1 MNNNSK
7 VWTIIQHEYYTRIKS
22 KGFII
27 STLLGPLLMLLVIA
41 IPILVTYLTQD
52 DSDKKLAILDR
63 TEIIGTQLVKSDPAH
78 YFLSQDNENIL
89 KQKVQNK
96 QLDGFLV
103 LNNDFIETGNAN
115 TYFQGSAGIGLTSSL
130 EKNLGKIWR
139 RELLLKSGAD
149 TNLFKKV
156 DNGINLNQNTIN
168 SESGKAKKSQSEVY
182 AGIGY
187 VLGLFIY
194 FMMLMYGSLVMRGVI
209 EEKSNRI
216 IEVINSSVKP
226 FHILIGKVVGIG
238 AVGLT
243 QVLVWAVIGS
253 GLSIAGGSMLSSL
266 IPSPN
271 IPGQV
276 TVSEAS
282 QLLPAGFE
290 MPHISI
296 AMIVLFIYFFLAG
309 YFIYSSLYAAIGSAV
324 DQEQDAAQ
332 LQAPITIP
340 IIIPILLIGPVI
352 SNPEGILSIV
362 LSLIPFFSPILMVVR
377 IAASEGNLPFWQIAA
392 SIILTASTF
401 LGCLWISSKIY
412 RVGILMY
419 GKKPNLKDLIK
430 WIRLAK

>member
-362 LSLIPFFSPILMVVR
+362 LSLIPFFSP
-377 IAASEGNLPFWQIAA
+377 
-392 SIILTASTF
+392 
-401 LGCLWISSKIY
+401 
-412 RVGILMY
+412 
-419 GKKPNLKDLIK
+419 
-430 WIRLAK
+430 